1 MNLFE
6 NWRNF
11 IITFV
16 LTIIIGWY
24 LGLSISTTIDNR
36 LKNATIHM
44 PKPKNNIT
52 IEVLKKPKSIK
63 INDNSDNALNF
74 FSNSLLVVSK
84 FSISKLILYK

>member
-6 NWRNF
+6 NWKNF

-24 LGLSISTTIDNR
+24 LGLAISTTIDNR

-52 IEVLKKPKSIK
+52 IEISKKPKSVK
-63 INDNSDNALNF
+63 VNDNSESIENFLNF
-74 FSNSLLVVSK
+74 KKKNMQLK
-84 FSISKLILYK
+84 KKKKK

>member
-63 INDNSDNALNF
+63 INDNSESIEKFLNF
-74 FSNSLLVVSK
+74 DKKKKKKNYRK
-84 FSISKLILYK
+84 